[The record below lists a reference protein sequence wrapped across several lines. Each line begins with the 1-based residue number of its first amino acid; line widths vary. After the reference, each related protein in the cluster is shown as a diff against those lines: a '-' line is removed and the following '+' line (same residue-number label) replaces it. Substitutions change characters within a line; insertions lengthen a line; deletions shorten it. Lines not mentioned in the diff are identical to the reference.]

1 MVRSTNGTIITTC
14 PAISTGVDGRS
25 PISVKYISSARPI
38 ASDGSTTG
46 DMNRRSRRPAHR
58 QDRFA
63 IANAASVPSVV
74 AIAVEQVAT
83 IRLFSAARWI
93 SADFSWSN
101 SARYQRVE

>member
-1 MVRSTNGTIITTC
+1 
-14 PAISTGVDGRS
+14 
-25 PISVKYISSARPI
+25 
-38 ASDGSTTG
+38 
-46 DMNRRSRRPAHR
+46 MNRRSRRPAQR

-83 IRLFSAARWI
+83 IRLLSAARWI
-93 SADFSWSN
+93 SADFSTSN